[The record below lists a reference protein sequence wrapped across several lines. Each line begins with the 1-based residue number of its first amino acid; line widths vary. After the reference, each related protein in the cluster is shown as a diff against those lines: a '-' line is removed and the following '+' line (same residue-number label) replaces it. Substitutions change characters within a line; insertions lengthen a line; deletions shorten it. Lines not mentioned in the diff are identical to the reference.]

1 MRGGKKEETAAA
13 LFCVTRLMRRKAQ
26 PVHDPPALMDKPLH
40 VQICSVPF
48 AYVTLFLSMHIFRQG
63 FLLATVGPQV
73 LS

>member
-1 MRGGKKEETAAA
+1 
-13 LFCVTRLMRRKAQ
+13 
-26 PVHDPPALMDKPLH
+26 MDKPLH